1 MFNGMVKSFK
11 TYMTNHFFDRD
22 VIDEIIT
29 KATESYS
36 NMINNL
42 KENYSNDILGGVL
55 KAKTQLISC
64 FDNVNAVIAKLAGTM
79 RLNEFIGNYSFTF
92 KNASD
97 GEANRLNKLVS
108 SQKLVVDSVIDA
120 STMNTMF
127 DCYNKETRQSAQFSE
142 DMIPGYKL
150 TPVFKGVESNA
161 EKNEYS
167 AKID

>member
-22 VIDEIIT
+22 VIDEVIK
-29 KATESYS
+29 KATESYDE
-36 NMINNL
+36 MINNL
-42 KENYSNDILGGVL
+42 KESYSNDILGGVL

-64 FDNVNAVIAKLAGTM
+64 FVSINTVIAKLAGTM
-79 RLNEFIGNYSFTF
+79 RLNEFMGNYTFTF

-108 SQKLVVDSVIDA
+108 SQKLVVDSVISTD
-120 STMNTMF
+120 TMNTMF

-150 TPVFKGVESNA
+150 APVFKGVEANA